1 MDTREKIIPQ
11 AQVAGVLVEGQWIVV
26 IGLFDP
32 MTAVEAQ
39 RLAELGKAR
48 NLLVV
53 VLDEDGTLLEASA
66 RAVLVAALRGVSA
79 VTIGRRENWRMAM
92 PENAAVQI
100 VDDAEDE
107 AARRNAFIELVI
119 GRQQAR

>member
-1 MDTREKIIPQ
+1 VDTREKIIPQ
-11 AQVAGVLVEGQWIVV
+11 AEIAGVLAEGPWMVV

-32 MTAVEAQ
+32 MTAVEAE
-39 RLAELGKAR
+39 RLAELGKTR

-53 VLDEDGTLLEASA
+53 VLEEDGALLEASA

-100 VDDAEDE
+100 VDDSEGE
-107 AARRNAFIELVI
+107 SARRNAFMELVT